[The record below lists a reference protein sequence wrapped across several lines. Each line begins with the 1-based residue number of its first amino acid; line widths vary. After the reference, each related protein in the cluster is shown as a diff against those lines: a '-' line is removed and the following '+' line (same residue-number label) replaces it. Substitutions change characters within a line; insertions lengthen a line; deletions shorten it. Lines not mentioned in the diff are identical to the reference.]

1 MADPVRAY
9 RENAV
14 RGASPVGLIV
24 ILYDEIVR
32 SMRRAQQASLEDN
45 VEERTRA
52 VNHALQVIAHLQA
65 TLNFEQ
71 GGEVA
76 KNLSHFYNLAR
87 TKILDANL
95 TKNSKALEELVR
107 EFLQVA
113 AAWQELD
120 RRANQM
126 SQAGAGAP
134 AAGALQPLANALDAA
149 AAER

>member
-1 MADPVRAY
+1 M
-9 RENAV
+9 
-14 RGASPVGLIV
+14 GLIV

-126 SQAGAGAP
+126 SHAGAGAP